1 MKKQKQRALGK
12 LQTDEQNCIDIPIH
26 MAYVQTE
33 ITPVSQLT
41 VNFMTFILG
50 KTKDTEQYI

>member
-33 ITPVSQLT
+33 ITPVS
-41 VNFMTFILG
+41 
-50 KTKDTEQYI
+50 